1 MNQILDD
8 IYDEF
13 WMNLWWIYN
22 DDIYDDIYDE
32 FIINKEESY
41 LLNYLKILIK
51 ICWINYYLDVIM
63 IKN

>member
-51 ICWINYYLDVIM
+51 IC
-63 IKN
+63 